1 MKKSMKVFEFRVFA
15 DNFLSTWEND
25 KKDMKLTGRALFNL
39 IGLKKNVEAQLVKT
53 QETLVALA
61 QQNHGEPDGKGNY
74 NIPEDYRGQMNKDM
88 NDFAEQEIEI
98 EYEEIKLKDSD
109 VVSAEFL
116 DSIYDFVKFED

>member
-39 IGLKKNVEAQLVKT
+39 IGLKKNVEAQLIKT

-74 NIPEDYRGQMNKDM
+74 NIPEDCREQMNKDM

-109 VVSAEFL
+109 NISAEFL